1 MAEILKNRI
10 HYVVDGDD
18 KVIAAQKKIENSAK
32 KLVKSQSALADSY
45 KKTSVATRKAAKS
58 QKILNKEQDITYRNN
73 RNLLGSFSVLRSKL
87 LLAAFAAG
95 VLSRTLGKYV
105 NAAADVEEITNKFN
119 VVFGEASESAHQFAR
134 TLSSSVGR
142 ARSSLLEMLSSLQDT
157 FVPLGFARDASAD
170 LSKVLTKLSID
181 VGSFNNAADDDVMR
195 AFQSAIVGNHEAV
208 RSFGIVLTEAEI
220 KSHAL
225 QEGIID
231 TNRELTS
238 QEKVLARVSL
248 IYNSTTDAH
257 GDALRTQDSYANSV
271 KALNA
276 HLLTLSEVMGV
287 ILMPIATDLVS
298 VMSDLVKMFT
308 DTSRLKSYTISII
321 AITNALILYRI
332 ATAKATIATVVL
344 KRAMMTTGIGI
355 AVVLLGEFLTRV
367 VFAREELEDLTS
379 STITFEE
386 AMENLRASIKGTVY
400 AIDDLNYAE
409 LNKALAAAETSHA
422 NLSKFIGEGSK
433 KLKERILWYEDYIK
447 ILKETIDPIEKV
459 INGFKTKIAILKAG
473 SEVEKESIRIAA
485 QMGVEVEN
493 LDPTVKKLIE
503 DYIKE
508 KEVLDAANKSRK
520 EAIKLAKD
528 EKKAAEKLAAERKK
542 ITEDF
547 YKSLDEMRMS
557 DFEQGVKDL
566 DNKIKL
572 FEDAKISEIEI
583 QEYVNARM
591 AELSKE
597 EIDNERKKFEEKNI
611 LYNSFLA
618 GYDEFVNTMIDK
630 DLSAEER
637 KQRILLATR
646 DFFVRMLGEMIKE
659 KIKQIVLEAVIDK
672 AAKVEQLATVKAM
685 STAVAT
691 SWATPALLSAVATGS
706 TSVAAALTSLAAGT
720 VTAKAMAAGV
730 TLAEHG
736 YDGVVNRPTM
746 FLTGEKNK
754 PEHVK
759 VTPLS
764 GSSGGQGAQGATI
777 NLNIS
782 GGIVQ
787 EDYIRNELLPAINK
801 VTSFN

>member
-1 MAEILKNRI
+1 
-10 HYVVDGDD
+10 
-18 KVIAAQKKIENSAK
+18 
-32 KLVKSQSALADSY
+32 
-45 KKTSVATRKAAKS
+45 
-58 QKILNKEQDITYRNN
+58 
-73 RNLLGSFSVLRSKL
+73 
-87 LLAAFAAG
+87 
-95 VLSRTLGKYV
+95 
-105 NAAADVEEITNKFN
+105 
-119 VVFGEASESAHQFAR
+119 
-134 TLSSSVGR
+134 
-142 ARSSLLEMLSSLQDT
+142 
-157 FVPLGFARDASAD
+157 
-170 LSKVLTKLSID
+170 
-181 VGSFNNAADDDVMR
+181 
-195 AFQSAIVGNHEAV
+195 
-208 RSFGIVLTEAEI
+208 
-220 KSHAL
+220 
-225 QEGIID
+225 
-231 TNRELTS
+231 
-238 QEKVLARVSL
+238 
-248 IYNSTTDAH
+248 
-257 GDALRTQDSYANSV
+257 
-271 KALNA
+271 
-276 HLLTLSEVMGV
+276 
-287 ILMPIATDLVS
+287 
-298 VMSDLVKMFT
+298 
-308 DTSRLKSYTISII
+308 
-321 AITNALILYRI
+321 
-332 ATAKATIATVVL
+332 
-344 KRAMMTTGIGI
+344 
-355 AVVLLGEFLTRV
+355 
-367 VFAREELEDLTS
+367 
-379 STITFEE
+379 
-386 AMENLRASIKGTVY
+386 
-400 AIDDLNYAE
+400 
-409 LNKALAAAETSHA
+409 
-422 NLSKFIGEGSK
+422 
-433 KLKERILWYEDYIK
+433 
-447 ILKETIDPIEKV
+447 
-459 INGFKTKIAILKAG
+459 
-473 SEVEKESIRIAA
+473 
-485 QMGVEVEN
+485 MGVEVEN

-597 EIDNERKKFEEKNI
+597 EIDNERMKFEEKNI

-736 YDGVVNRPTM
+736 YDGVGNRPTM

-759 VTPLS
+759 VTPLG
-764 GSSGGQGAQGATI
+764 GSSQGQGAQGATI